1 MNLSRQRKA
10 ERYQGEIPLEV
21 KQGMGCTR
29 NFSTSGIYFV
39 TDQGLAIGEQLEVVL
54 LLEHT
59 GLGPGYRLRYQGEV
73 LRVEPQD
80 EQFGIAFAI
89 SSHCFD
95 QASRMAEA

>member
-1 MNLSRQRKA
+1 MSLSRQRKA

-29 NFSTSGIYFV
+29 NFSTSGLYFV
-39 TDQGLAIGEQLEVVL
+39 TDQTLSIGEQLEVVM

-59 GLGPGYRLRYQGEV
+59 GLGPGYLLRYQGEV

-80 EQFGIAFAI
+80 KQFGIAFAI
-89 SSHCFD
+89 NSNTFD
-95 QASRMAEA
+95 QAAGMAQA